1 MGRSQ
6 REKGKRVERLGAA
19 AWREAIGGPARRSA
33 QFCGS
38 HGTGDLIATDGIHIE
53 VKGRKN
59 IAVLRFF
66 EQAETDANDGDVPI
80 VLLREDRNEFFVLL
94 KLADV
99 PAFVE
104 RIQHEP
110 ET

>member
-33 QFCGS
+33 QFCGAE
-38 HGTGDLIATDGIHIE
+38 GTGDLIATDGIHIE
-53 VKGRKN
+53 VKGRKK
-59 IAVLRFF
+59 IGVLRFY
-66 EQAETDANDGDVPI
+66 EQAESDAAGNDVPI

-94 KLADV
+94 KLKDV
-99 PAFVE
+99 RKFMELVE
-104 RIQHEP
+104 
-110 ET
+110 